1 MSVEPDPGREA
12 PPRAGALLAR
22 AENGDVRAGR
32 RLASVAAALR
42 TAEEDRLD
50 DRTRAALGALIESLF
65 GTIRAAIVQQAMP
78 TLIADGHVDIV
89 DTLSAP
95 PHDAPP
101 GDGGLA
107 AIVLAHPAC
116 LAHIHGR
123 LRQG

>member
-50 DRTRAALGALIESLF
+50 ERTRAALGALIESLF
-65 GTIRAAIVQQAMP
+65 GTSRAAIVQTM
-78 TLIADGHVDIV
+78 IARRQERRQDRQSNVTEPSVSVWLDFS
-89 DTLSAP
+89 DSR
-95 PHDAPP
+95 
-101 GDGGLA
+101 
-107 AIVLAHPAC
+107 AIKQKKLLTNNHK
-116 LAHIHGR
+116 R
-123 LRQG
+123 TKQ

>member
-65 GTIRAAIVQQAMP
+65 GTIRAAIVQQAMR
-78 TLIADGHVDIV
+78 TLTAHGHVYIV
-89 DTLSAP
+89 YLLPAPRPEDRKRKRLNYSHQCTSRMPSSA
-95 PHDAPP
+95 
-101 GDGGLA
+101 
-107 AIVLAHPAC
+107 
-116 LAHIHGR
+116 
-123 LRQG
+123 